1 MIFWEALGSV
11 LIGLA
16 VSYGALRWLPARLGR
31 FGSRTLALGTGP
43 VAALFGALLAHSV
56 LGPGH
61 FAGTLAAA
69 LVLSVALLSLL
80 LRPAAGPSG
89 PPRRSATA

>member
-1 MIFWEALGSV
+1 MILWEALGSV

-31 FGSRTLALGTGP
+31 FGSRKLTLGTGP

-61 FAGTLAAA
+61 VAGTLAAA
-69 LVLSVALLSLL
+69 LVVAVALLSLL
-80 LRPAAGPSG
+80 LRPGRPAGR
-89 PPRRSATA
+89 PRRSAAA